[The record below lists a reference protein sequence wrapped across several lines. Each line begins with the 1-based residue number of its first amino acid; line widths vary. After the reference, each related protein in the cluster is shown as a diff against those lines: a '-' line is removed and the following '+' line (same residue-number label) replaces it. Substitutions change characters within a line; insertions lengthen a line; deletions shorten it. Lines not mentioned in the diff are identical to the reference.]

1 MALLGSKASFVWEIA
16 KRKRECSE
24 CRERIMLGQ
33 PFLIS
38 RRNGVVKK
46 ILCSDKCR
54 EEFDA
59 RYWDA
64 QATMRGK

>member
-1 MALLGSKASFVWEIA
+1 MPLLGSRASFVSEIS
-16 KRKRECSE
+16 KRKRKCSE
-24 CRERIMLGQ
+24 CGERIMLGQ

-46 ILCSDKCR
+46 VLCSEKCR
-54 EEFDA
+54 QDFDA

-64 QATMRGK
+64 RATMKGK